1 MPLNYVV
8 MTLFSAAFIMSVVL
22 HEVAHG
28 YVARLCGDPTAEM
41 AGRLTLNPIKHIDPI
56 MTIAVPL
63 TLLIVSGGRMFFG
76 GAKPVPVNPY
86 LLRNGE
92 KDHLKVSLAGVA
104 VNFSIA
110 LIAGLSLRFWDPEQI
125 GFVLFTMIAIS
136 NLMLG
141 FFNLIPI
148 PPLDGSHVMRFVIA
162 RFSHEAAAAYER
174 LGMFGLVL
182 VMMFMMF
189 FGGYLFWAVDIVWY
203 KVFMMEVDWY
213 VVIQEFW
220 GSF

>member
-8 MTLFSAAFIMSVVL
+8 MALFIAAFIMSVVL

-28 YVARLCGDPTAEM
+28 FVAHLCGDPTAKM

-63 TLLIVSGGRMFFG
+63 TLLIVSGGQIFFG

-86 LLRNGE
+86 LLRGGE
-92 KDHLKVSLAGVA
+92 KDDLKVSLAGVA

-110 LIAGLSLRFWDPEQI
+110 LIAGLSLRFWNPEQL
-125 GFVLFTMIAIS
+125 GFVLFTMIAIA

-148 PPLDGSHVMRFVIA
+148 PPLDGSHVMRFVIS
-162 RFSHEAAAAYER
+162 RFSREAAAAYER
-174 LGMFGLVL
+174 LGMFGLIFVII
-182 VMMFMMF
+182 FMMS
-189 FGGYLFWAVDIVWY
+189 FGGYLLRAVDIVWY
-203 KVFMMEVDWY
+203 KVFMMKVDWY
-213 VVIQEFW
+213 AVMQAFW
-220 GSF
+220 GTF